1 MAQTSGICNVTG
13 RPVAKDLLDHITPTS
28 GTVATAVT
36 ITGPLKMAM
45 QTAAVANDTP
55 ATTHECSDANYARV
69 AISAYNADATA
80 SGAGYNVGKVT
91 KANTSDLIFGG
102 AGGFAVAQTFT
113 GHIDASSD
121 ATPVETF
128 YENFAATIAVLA
140 NQQYVVA
147 AGTGS
152 WGIS

>member
-1 MAQTSGICNVTG
+1 
-13 RPVAKDLLDHITPTS
+13 VAKDLLDHITPTS
-28 GTVATAVT
+28 ATVATAVT
-36 ITGPLKMAM
+36 ITGPLKMSL
-45 QTAAVANDTP
+45 QTAAVANDTA
-55 ATTHECSDANYARV
+55 ATVHECTDANYARQS
-69 AISAYNADATA
+69 ISAYNADATA

-91 KANTSDLIFGG
+91 KANTSDLTFGG
-102 AGGFAVAQTFT
+102 VGGFAVAQSIT

-128 YENFAATIAVLA
+128 YENFAAAIAVLA